1 MKKYLKKVMAVVI
14 VLTMILASSVSVFA
28 NTLKQTAY
36 TQIHLETGY
45 ILGSYHPTK
54 DSVKFSMTQK
64 LGNIKVTSIGHDGY
78 YYYHFFP
85 KKTGKTTITTK
96 SKYDNSKR
104 IFTIRKYENPVSSI
118 KIGDTT
124 VKGSKFNK
132 TDRIYLSYDKYVK
145 QKNQLVITPKEG
157 WEVVRIRTLN
167 KSGSKEYQSL
177 SPYDKNSIKPTGGKG
192 NYKLSIEF
200 MNTKTYG
207 RITEEIVFK

>member
-1 MKKYLKKVMAVVI
+1 MKKYLKKVTAIVI
-14 VLTMILASSVSVFA
+14 ALTMIMASSVSVFA

-45 ILGSYHPTK
+45 ILGSYHPKK
-54 DSVKFSMTQK
+54 DPAKFSMTK
-64 LGNIKVTSIGHDGY
+64 ELGKIKITSIGHDGY

-118 KIGDTT
+118 KIKNTT
-124 VKGSKFNK
+124 VKGNKFNK

-145 QKNQLVITPKEG
+145 QKNPLAITPKKG
-157 WEVVRIRTLN
+157 WEVSDIRTLN
-167 KSGSKEYQSL
+167 KSGKKVYQTF
-177 SPYDKNSIKPTGGKG
+177 SPYDKNKIKPTGGKG

-200 MNTKTYG
+200 RNMKTGG

>member
-1 MKKYLKKVMAVVI
+1 MKKYLKKVTAVVI
-14 VLTMILASSVSVFA
+14 ALTMIMASSVSVFA

-54 DSVKFSMTQK
+54 DPAKFSMSQK
-64 LGNIKVTSIGHDGY
+64 LGTIKVTSIGHDGY

-132 TDRIYLSYDKYVK
+132 TDRIYLNYDKYVK
-145 QKNQLVITPKEG
+145 QKNRLVITPKKG

-177 SPYDKNSIKPTGGKG
+177 SVFDKNSIKPTGGKG